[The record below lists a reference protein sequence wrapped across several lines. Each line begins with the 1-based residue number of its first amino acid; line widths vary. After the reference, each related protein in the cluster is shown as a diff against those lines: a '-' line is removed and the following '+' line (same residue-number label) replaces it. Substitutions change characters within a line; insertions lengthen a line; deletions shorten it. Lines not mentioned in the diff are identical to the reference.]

1 MAGFLG
7 DSGDDDDDHG
17 SIEVRPR
24 RRRRTAVYIDG
35 EAEPTW
41 ISESD

>member
-7 DSGDDDDDHG
+7 DSADDDDHG

-41 ISESD
+41 ISESE